1 MISCMK
7 LLLLVLCLATGYW
20 IYFVPPMHQFALK
33 YMAYRKFVPA
43 EEATLPAGPNVTV
56 ELSLGKV
63 VGTTIKPNLVDS
75 VKSIKPVHQFL
86 GIPFAIPPTG
96 NLRFK
101 KPKPVQK
108 WSPKVIEATDWP
120 ASCLQNNRLM
130 GLIQFAKNEF
140 SEDCLYLNV
149 WTPGLPGQSSGL
161 PGQSSGLPG
170 QSSGLPGQSSEKLKP
185 VFVWIYGGG
194 FSIGG
199 SNQNLY
205 HGHVL
210 SSTQDVVVVTFNY
223 RVGPFGFLV
232 SPDAASRT
240 DSQAPGNVGLWD
252 QVMVLEWV
260 QDHIRYFG
268 GDPNQVTLA
277 GESAGSIS
285 VSALFHSPVIRN
297 LFHNIITMS
306 GSSLIPT
313 AFQGRETEVSKT
325 KLLANVVGCP
335 TQNDVEMMECL
346 LRVDAEKLI
355 LRDIEVV
362 KTFPGQESFTSGIM
376 IFSPISGDEL
386 IPKTVKELITTGFE
400 GQLANER
407 KKMRVMSGIVNW
419 EGGIMRLGKRD
430 ENLPLKKLQETNQW
444 RQGIINWLINLNIDQ
459 NDAEIIVENYLNFPQ
474 NSGEMALFDLI
485 GDYYLTCPS
494 YLEMEAISKNVSSIH
509 SYVWS
514 FKPENNPI
522 FNLICPDK
530 DKVCHALELG
540 YFFGGPLLK
549 SADYFY
555 DEKDHEQSIQTIEL
569 IGKFL
574 KNEKLTI
581 KRYSKNSENKNSGNK
596 NSENKNSG
604 KEKTELIDW
613 IKYDS
618 KLKPSLNFNHVK
630 NNPFILDFRGKY
642 CNLFRKYFL

>member
-7 LLLLVLCLATGYW
+7 LVLLVLCLATGYW

-33 YMAYRKFVPA
+33 YMVYRKFVPA

-86 GIPFAIPPTG
+86 GIPFAMPPTG

-101 KPKPVQK
+101 KPKPVQR

-140 SEDCLYLNV
+140 SEDCLYLNI
-149 WTPGLPGQSSGL
+149 WTPA
-161 PGQSSGLPG
+161 
-170 QSSGLPGQSSEKLKP
+170 LPGQSSEKLKP

-232 SPDAASRT
+232 SPDATSRT

-285 VSALFHSPVIRN
+285 VSALFHSPLVRN

-313 AFQGRETEVSKT
+313 AFQGREPEVSKT
-325 KLLANVVGCP
+325 KHLANIVGCP
-335 TQNDVEMMECL
+335 SENDLKMMECL
-346 LRVDAEKLI
+346 LQVDAEKLI
-355 LRDIEVV
+355 LRDVEVV
-362 KTFPGQESFTSGIM
+362 KTFPGQESFASGIM
-376 IFSPISGDEL
+376 IFTPISGDEL
-386 IPKTVKELITTGFE
+386 IPKTIKELISTGFE

-407 KKMRVMSGIVNW
+407 KKMRVMSGFVNW

-430 ENLPLKKLQETNQW
+430 QNSALEKLQENNQW
-444 RQGIINWLINLNIDQ
+444 KQGMIDWLVNLNIDQ
-459 NDAEIIVENYLNFPQ
+459 NDAEKIAENYLNFGHSAENNLNFAQ

-522 FNLICPDK
+522 LNLICPDK

-574 KNEKLTI
+574 RNEKLTI
-581 KRYSKNSENKNSGNK
+581 KRYSKNSG
-596 NSENKNSG
+596 NKNSG

-613 IKYDS
+613 VKYDS

-642 CNLFRKYFL
+642 CNLFRKYFV